1 MQPFSEAGYDR
12 AITVF
17 SPDGRLFQVEYAREA
32 VKRGTT
38 SLGVKSTEGIVLAV
52 DKRPTSKL
60 VEPKSIEKIFQIDDH
75 IGAATSGLVADA
87 RALIDKA
94 RTESQIN
101 KITYNEP
108 IRVDG
113 LAKKIC
119 DLKQMYTQHGGVRP
133 FGSALIIGGVNG
145 TGCKLFETD
154 PSGALIEYKATAIGA
169 GRNVAMEEFEKK
181 YHEDIN
187 LEESIELALDAI
199 YEATDGKTTKESV
212 EIAVIEIKTKKFKK
226 LSDEETAEHVEELL
240 IRKSKEEK
248 EE

>member
-1 MQPFSEAGYDR
+1 M
-12 AITVF
+12 
-17 SPDGRLFQVEYAREA
+17 
-32 VKRGTT
+32 
-38 SLGVKSTEGIVLAV
+38 
-52 DKRPTSKL
+52 
-60 VEPKSIEKIFQIDDH
+60 
-75 IGAATSGLVADA
+75 ADA
-87 RALIDKA
+87 RALIEKA

-108 IRVDG
+108 IRVEG
-113 LAKKIC
+113 LAKRIC

-169 GRNVAMEEFEKK
+169 GRHVAMDEFEKK

-187 LEESIELALDAI
+187 LEEAIELALDAI

-212 EIAVIEIKTKKFKK
+212 EIAVIGIKDKKFRK
-226 LSDEETAEHVEELL
+226 LTDEEIAEHVEELL
-240 IRKSKEEK
+240 IRKSKEE
-248 EE
+248 EEE